1 MPVAGGTP
9 TTSSSPV
16 QPTLR
21 NYEIP
26 LWDAMKFNGP
36 APHIINKR
44 LAMLGFVWG
53 AKLEFQTGQTIL
65 QQAQSRPFV
74 IAAVVALVSWASI
87 IPIMKGA
94 KSEAFGKFSPRAE
107 IVNGRA
113 ACLGFA
119 ILLYLELQAGV
130 PFF

>member
-1 MPVAGGTP
+1 MAIASALPA
-9 TTSSSPV
+9 SSSKV
-16 QPTLR
+16 ER
-21 NYEIP
+21 
-26 LWDAMKFNGP
+26 WHADAMKFNGP

-94 KSEAFGKFSPRAE
+94 KSEAFGKPS
-107 IVNGRA
+107 
-113 ACLGFA
+113 
-119 ILLYLELQAGV
+119 EL
-130 PFF
+130 P